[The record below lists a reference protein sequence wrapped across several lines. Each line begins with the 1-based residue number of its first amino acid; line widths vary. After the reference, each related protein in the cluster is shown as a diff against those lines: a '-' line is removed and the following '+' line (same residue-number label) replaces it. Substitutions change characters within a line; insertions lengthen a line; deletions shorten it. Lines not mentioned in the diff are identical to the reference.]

1 MIRLLIAHDDVVVR
15 KDLRSKLSATNDAD
29 VVGEADNSQMAVILT
44 AKLQPDVVL
53 LDETLPSIPTSLL
66 ITQLRATTNSLQI
79 IILALDGELRAV
91 LDALRA
97 GASGYFLHNDAS
109 SLLLQAIRAVYSG
122 LVCFSP
128 AVQHRCTKRPTDWI
142 TSFTAGTSTNEDLS
156 VRERDVLRWMALGLS
171 NVQIAKKLMISPA
184 TVKNH
189 ITSIYAKLAVHSTR
203 EAIAWAWMNGL
214 VQREKE

>member
-1 MIRLLIAHDDVVVR
+1 MIRLLIADDDVIVR
-15 KDLRSKLSATNDAD
+15 KDLRSELAATNDID
-29 VVGEADNSQMAVILT
+29 VIGEADNSQIAVTLT
-44 AKLQPDVVL
+44 EKLHPDVVL
-53 LDETLPSIPTSLL
+53 LDETLPPIPISLL

-79 IILALDGELRAV
+79 IILAFDSELRAV
-91 LDALRA
+91 LDMLQA
-97 GASGYFLHNDAS
+97 GASGYFLHNDAP

-128 AVQHRCTKRPTDWI
+128 TVRHRCTKRPTDWI
-142 TSFTAGTSTNEDLS
+142 TLFTANTSTNEDLS

-171 NVQIAKKLMISPA
+171 NAQIAKKLMISPA

-189 ITSIYAKLAVHSTR
+189 ITSIYAKLAVHSPR

-214 VQREKE
+214 VQRERE